1 MKKKSGKK
9 VVLSLLALLLLTIT
23 VGYAALSTTLNIN
36 GTSKI
41 NNATWDVHFANL
53 TVTEGSVSATKAATI
68 DSGKTAIDY
77 NVELIKPGDF
87 YEFTVDVTNTGTI
100 DAKLGDAPILSGVS
114 AAQDVYTNYTV
125 KYTDNDT
132 DTAINANDK
141 LAAGAT
147 KKLKVRVEFDRNIT
161 NSQLPTEAQTLDLKF
176 AMNYVQ
182 D

>member
-41 NNATWDVHFANL
+41 NNATWDVHFKNL
-53 TVTEGSVSATKAATI
+53 EVTAGSVSATKAATI
-68 DSGKTAIDY
+68 DSATEIDY

-100 DAKLGDAPILSGVS
+100 DAKLGEAPILSGVS
-114 AAQDVYTNYTV
+114 AEQDVYTNYTV
-125 KYTDNDT
+125 TYSD

-147 KKLKVRVEFDRNIT
+147 KRLKVRVEFDRNIT
-161 NSQLPTEAQTLDLKF
+161 NSQLPTEAQPLDLTF

>member
-100 DAKLGDAPILSGVS
+100 DAKLDDAPILSGVS
-114 AAQDVYTNYTV
+114 AEQDVYTNYTV
-125 KYTDNDT
+125 TYSD

-161 NSQLPTEAQTLDLKF
+161 NSQLPTEAQPLNLTF

>member
-41 NNATWDVHFANL
+41 NNATWNVQFKNL
-53 TVTEGSVSATKAATI
+53 TVTPGSVSATKAATI
-68 DSGKTAIDY
+68 DSGTTAIDY

-87 YEFTVDVTNTGTI
+87 YEFTVYVTNTGTI
-100 DAKLGDAPILSGVS
+100 DAKLGDEPILNGVS
-114 AAQDVYTNYTV
+114 AEQDVYTNYTV
-125 KYTDNDT
+125 TYSD
-132 DTAINANDK
+132 DTAIHANDK

-147 KKLKVRVEFDRNIT
+147 KRLKVRVEFDRNIT
-161 NSQLPTEAQTLDLKF
+161 NSQLPTEAQPLNLTF

>member
-100 DAKLGDAPILSGVS
+100 DAKLGEAPILSGVS
-114 AAQDVYTNYTV
+114 AEQDVYTNYTV
-125 KYTDNDT
+125 TYID
-132 DTAINANDK
+132 DTAIHANDK

-147 KKLKVRVEFDRNIT
+147 KKLKVRVEFDRENIT
-161 NSQLPTEAQTLDLKF
+161 NSQLPTEAQTLDLTF

>member
-53 TVTEGSVSATKAATI
+53 EVTSGSVSATKAATI

-100 DAKLGDAPILSGVS
+100 DAKLGEAPILSGVS
-114 AAQDVYTNYTV
+114 AAQDIYTNYTV
-125 KYTDNDT
+125 KYSDN

-147 KKLKVRVEFDRNIT
+147 KKLKVRVEFDRENIT

>member
-53 TVTEGSVSATKAATI
+53 EVTSGSVSATKAATI

-100 DAKLGDAPILSGVS
+100 DAKLDDAPILNGVS
-114 AAQDVYTNYTV
+114 AEQDVYTNYTV
-125 KYTDNDT
+125 TYIDG
-132 DTAINANDK
+132 TAIHANDK

-147 KKLKVRVEFDRNIT
+147 KKLRVRVVFDRNIT
-161 NSQLPTEAQTLDLKF
+161 DSQLPKEAQTLDLKF

>member
-23 VGYAALSTTLNIN
+23 IGYAALSTTLNIK

-41 NNATWDVHFANL
+41 NNASWDVHFDNL
-53 TVTEGSVSATKAATI
+53 AVTSGSVSATKAAAI
-68 DSGKTAIDY
+68 DSATTTIDY
-77 NVELIKPGDF
+77 NVELTKPGDF
-87 YEFTVDVTNTGTI
+87 YEFTVDVTNAGTI
-100 DAKLGDAPILSGVS
+100 DAKLGDAPILNGVS
-114 AAQDVYTNYTV
+114 TEQDVYTNYTV
-125 KYTDNDT
+125 TYSDN
-132 DTAINANDK
+132 TAIKANDK

-147 KKLKVRVEFDRNIT
+147 KKLKVRVDFDKNIT
-161 NSQLPTEAQTLDLKF
+161 NSQLPTDAQTLNLTF

>member
-41 NNATWDVHFANL
+41 NNATWNVQFKNL
-53 TVTEGSVSATKAATI
+53 TVTPGSVSATKAATI
-68 DSGKTAIDY
+68 DSATEIDY

-100 DAKLGDAPILSGVS
+100 DAKLGEAPILSGVS
-114 AAQDVYTNYTV
+114 AEQDVYTNYTV
-125 KYTDNDT
+125 TYSD